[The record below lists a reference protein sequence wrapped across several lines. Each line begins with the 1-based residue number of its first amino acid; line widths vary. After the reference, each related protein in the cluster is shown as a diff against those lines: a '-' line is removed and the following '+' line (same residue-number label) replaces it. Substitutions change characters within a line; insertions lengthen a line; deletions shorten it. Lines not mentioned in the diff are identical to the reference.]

1 MNIDKRIGEFAL
13 VLKFQVSE
21 LSAVGC
27 ETQLFIRTTLTAQRE
42 IWRRMIDAHRDR
54 FSTQSTDTETFQWSV
69 VALRVWYVLKTKV

>member
-42 IWRRMIDAHRDR
+42 IWRRMIDAYRDR
-54 FSTQSTDTETFQWSV
+54 FSAQSADHGYGNLPMVSSCV
-69 VALRVWYVLKTKV
+69 VRVKN

>member
-1 MNIDKRIGEFAL
+1 MGIDKRIGEFAL

-42 IWRRMIDAHRDR
+42 IWRRIDAHRDR
-54 FSTQSTDTETFQWSV
+54 FSAQSADHGYGNLPMVSI
-69 VALRVWYVLKTKV
+69 VALRV